1 MLRLLEQKSFDQI
14 TIRDIVAEAQLGY
27 ATFFRHHST
36 KEALLHEVAAE
47 QVGRLAELMLPALE
61 ASDTPTACMALC
73 TYVDEHRK
81 LWSTLLTGGAAAILR
96 EELLKSAAGIATGRS
111 DLEGWLPTDLAVAF
125 NVSGTIELLTWW
137 LRQERPFPVK
147 RVAQIQERIVIN
159 PVVAAGKNWTP
170 RSVAKRKRAR

>member
-1 MLRLLEQKSFDQI
+1 MKLLEQKPFDQI
-14 TIRDIVAEAQLGY
+14 TIRDIVATAGLGY
-27 ATFFRHHST
+27 ATFFRHHPT

-47 QVGRLAELMLPALE
+47 QVHRLSKLMLPALE

-73 TYVDEHRK
+73 SYVDEHRK

-96 EELLKSAAGIATGRS
+96 EELLKSSAEIAAGRS
-111 DLEGWLPTDLAVAF
+111 DPEGWLPTDLAVAF

-137 LRQERPFPVK
+137 LRQERPVPAE

-159 PVVAAGKNWTP
+159 PVVAAGKNWT
-170 RSVAKRKRAR
+170 RRVAAKRKRAR